1 MTTGTERR
9 DARANKLRIIG
20 AARQVFAEKGVA
32 AEMKEIA
39 ERAGVG
45 VGTIYRNFPTKG
57 DLLAEML
64 REALAAMMAAVDA
77 AEQEEDALD
86 GLRLA
91 LTRLYQMV
99 EDMGWLADA
108 IVSDQIPASVKAEL
122 HRDPKS
128 EEARGFHR
136 IIAKGIRQGHLRPD
150 LNVDLA
156 VACVAGT
163 IPPWNREAIRT
174 TMTAEETAD
183 ATIDLL
189 LRGAANPNRTA

>member
-1 MTTGTERR
+1 MMASGIERR
-9 DARANKLRIIG
+9 DARENKQRIIA
-20 AARQVFAEKGVA
+20 AARQEFAEKGLA

-57 DLLAEML
+57 DLLADML
-64 REALAAMMAAVDA
+64 RGAIATMMEAVHE
-77 AEQEEDALD
+77 AEQYDDAID
-86 GLRLA
+86 GLRMA
-91 LTRLYQMV
+91 LTRLYQLV

-108 IVSDQIPASVKAEL
+108 VMSDQIPADVRAEL
-122 HRDPKS
+122 RKDPMS

-136 IIAKGIRQGHLRPD
+136 LVAKGVAQGSLRPD
-150 LNVDLA
+150 LNVDLM

-163 IPPWNREAIRT
+163 IPPWNREAIRA
-174 TMTAEETAD
+174 TMTPEETAD

-189 LRGAANPNRTA
+189 LRGAANPNRT